1 MDRPEPYI
9 EPAYAL
15 VLQQVGKSFDGKVAV
30 RDLSLAIRPGEFY
43 GLLGANGAGK
53 TTSLRM
59 TVGLL
64 APDRGSIEVFGID
77 ALQRPSDAKQVL
89 AWLPDEPM
97 LYDQLTP
104 LEYLEFVAG
113 LWRIEA
119 REAAARAGELL
130 DRLDLW
136 SQRDTRCA
144 ALSRGM
150 KQKVSL
156 AGALVHDPRLL
167 ILDEPLT
174 GLDPAIQ
181 REVKDLLLARTDAGC
196 TIILATHI
204 LDVAERLVDRIGILR
219 GGELVAEG
227 TLAELRTRTGRDD
240 ATLEDIFLALAVA
253 PADA

>member
-1 MDRPEPYI
+1 MDRM
-9 EPAYAL
+9 AGDAL
-15 VLQQVGKSFDGKVAV
+15 KLQDVAKSFDGKPAV
-30 RDLSLAIRPGEFY
+30 RGIDLAIRPGEFY

-53 TTSLRM
+53 TTTLRM

-64 APDRGSIEVFGID
+64 KPDRGAIEIFGVD
-77 ALQRPSDAKQVL
+77 ALAEPAAAKQML
-89 AWLPDEPM
+89 AWLPDEPL

-113 LWRIEA
+113 LWRIDA
-119 REAAARAGELL
+119 KEAAERAGALL
-130 DRLDLW
+130 DRLALW
-136 SQRDTRCA
+136 VQRDTRCA

-181 REVKDLLLARTDAGC
+181 RQVKDLLLARTDAGC

-204 LDVAERLVDRIGILR
+204 LDVAERLVDRVGIMR
-219 GGELVAEG
+219 AGELVAQG
-227 TLAELRTRTGRDD
+227 TLDELRALAGRKD
-240 ATLEDIFLALAVA
+240 ATLEDIFLALAA
-253 PADA
+253 EAA